1 MTRRA
6 KSTTLCI
13 ATIILIVIIDQ
24 LIKFEVKT
32 NMFLRESIYVADW
45 FQIFFIE
52 NDGIAWGLQIM
63 PQLFL
68 TLFRLIAVGL
78 IGYMIHQSVKHEA
91 KTGFLICLS
100 LIFAGAAGNIID
112 NVFYGAIYTEST
124 PFTKATLTAVGQG
137 YGGWMHGKVV
147 DMFYFPIIDT
157 YWPEWMPFV
166 GGEHFIFFSPV
177 FNFAD
182 ASISCGVIALLLF
195 YGKYLNHL
203 LNGKKGD

>member
-1 MTRRA
+1 
-6 KSTTLCI
+6 
-13 ATIILIVIIDQ
+13 
-24 LIKFEVKT
+24 
-32 NMFLRESIYVADW
+32 MFLRESIYVADW

-78 IGYMIHQSVKHEA
+78 IGYMIHKSVKHEA

-124 PFTKATLTAVGQG
+124 PFTKATLTTVGQG

-195 YGKYLNHL
+195 YGKYLNRL